1 MIICYTVPEIWRMT
15 EVIIFH
21 FGPFFLPFY
30 PPNSPKYQNLK
41 KKKKMKKKPRDI
53 ISLQKCTTNQDHML
67 YCSWDMARERCNCYF
82 SFWGIFCPFTPNSLK
97 NQNFTKMKK
106 DAWRYHQFILILYF
120 LHKCTKNYD
129 QMMYGS

>member
-1 MIICYTVPEIWRMT
+1 MIICYIVPEIWRMT

-21 FGPFFLPFY
+21 FGPFFCHFTPLTAR
-30 PPNSPKYQNLK
+30 NIKIK
-41 KKKKMKKKPRDI
+41 KKKKKWKKSLEISSVYKSVPQIKIICYTVPEIWHVRDVI
-53 ISLQKCTTNQDHML
+53 V
-67 YCSWDMARERCNCYF
+67 
-82 SFWGIFCPFTPNSLK
+82 IFHFGVFFALLPPNSLK